1 MLTRTPEV
9 LEHVIG
15 AKLAG
20 EEEEEK
26 ERLGVLSKDELI
38 EQLLK
43 AKARRSLRF
52 RD

>member
-1 MLTRTPEV
+1 ML
-9 LEHVIG
+9 G

-26 ERLGVLSKDELI
+26 ERLGVLSKEELI

-43 AKARRSLRF
+43 AKARRGLKF
-52 RD
+52 RN